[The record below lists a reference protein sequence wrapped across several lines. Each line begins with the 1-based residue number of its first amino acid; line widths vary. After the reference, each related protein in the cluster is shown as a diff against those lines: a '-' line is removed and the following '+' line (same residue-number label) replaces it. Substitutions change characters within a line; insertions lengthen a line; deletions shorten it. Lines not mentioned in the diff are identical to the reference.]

1 MKYSTK
7 AIKMKKLILAAAALA
22 AVLTSC
28 DFGGKYTIKGTVSNL
43 ESEMVYLKEF
53 KSNEPTIIDSAK
65 VVDNKFIFEGKVEET
80 KKCYIFKNKKA
91 RRPLAGFYVENT
103 NINIELDAKK
113 PENIKIT
120 GGEVQAV
127 ADEFNAISK
136 KLEEDTKPLN
146 DKYMSL
152 MQKKAELGDKFEAE
166 VNKLREEYG
175 NFMENS
181 NKEIKKLISKHLN
194 SVVAADKFAR
204 LFNEYDFKEAKEIA
218 NKFTD
223 EATTCSSIVKIKEKI
238 SILEN
243 VQIGKPAPDF
253 TLNTPEGTP
262 LTMSS
267 FKGKMLIIDFW
278 ASWCGPC
285 RGENPNVV
293 KMYNK
298 YHEKGLEILGVSLD
312 DKKANWIKAIKDDG
326 LIWNHV
332 SDLKGWSS
340 SAAKLY
346 GVSGIPHIILIDQK
360 GIIIAKNLRGEEL
373 ENKLKEYIK

>member
-1 MKYSTK
+1 
-7 AIKMKKLILAAAALA
+7 MKKLILAAGALA

-43 ESEMVYLKEF
+43 ETEMVYLKEF
-53 KSNEPTIIDSAK
+53 KSNEPIIIDSAK
-65 VVDNKFIFEGKVEET
+65 VVDNKFVFTGKIDET
-80 KKCYIFKNKKA
+80 KKCYIFKNKEA
-91 RRPLAGFYVENT
+91 QRPIAGFYVENT
-103 NINIELDAKK
+103 DINIELDAKK
-113 PENIKIT
+113 PQDMKIT
-120 GGEVQAV
+120 GGDVQAV

-146 DKYMSL
+146 DKYMAL
-152 MQKKAELGDKFEAE
+152 MPKKAELGDKFEAE
-166 VNKLREEYG
+166 VDKLRSEYSKL
-175 NFMENS
+175 MEVS
-181 NKEIKKLISKHLN
+181 NKETKELITKHLN
-194 SVVAADKFAR
+194 SIVAADKFAR
-204 LFNEYDFKEAKEIA
+204 LFNEFDFKEAKELA
-218 NKFTD
+218 NKFTGQA
-223 EATTCSSIVKIKEKI
+223 ATCESITKIKERI
-238 SILEN
+238 TILAN
-243 VQIGKPAPDF
+243 VEIGKPAPDF

-298 YHEKGLEILGVSLD
+298 YHSKGLEILGVSLD
-312 DKKANWIKAIKDDG
+312 KKKEDWVKAIKDDG

-332 SDLKGWSS
+332 SDLKYWGSA
-340 SAAKLY
+340 AAKLY
-346 GVSGIPHIILIDQK
+346 GVNSIPHIVLIDQK